1 MSKIV
6 IQPYGAR
13 LFDTLHELASELDLA
28 DSLLNELQALGQ

>member
-13 LFDTLHELASELDLA
+13 LFDTLQELASELDLA